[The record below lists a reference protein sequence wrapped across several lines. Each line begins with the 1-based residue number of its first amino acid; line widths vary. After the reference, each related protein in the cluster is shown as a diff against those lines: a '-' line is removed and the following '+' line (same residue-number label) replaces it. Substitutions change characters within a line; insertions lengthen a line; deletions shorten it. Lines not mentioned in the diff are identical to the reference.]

1 MTAQPFSTAVSG
13 IKFNDG
19 SIQTTAAT
27 GGGGGDEH
35 LLPTGVLSTYGFTNS
50 VLGWEF
56 MTHDHILSS
65 VPNTAC
71 FFIPFYGPITGA
83 MTTLNIATATGAG
96 NIIRVAVYS
105 TDANDMPSTPI
116 GSVSTDFTSVV
127 GNVVSNGG
135 NWFDINTATPA
146 TAPSITR
153 GEKYYI
159 GITADVSTSIAGRE
173 SVCSYFL
180 DGTYG
185 DWYTASGTDPGTSLH
200 YLNSDSGASAGNL
213 PTSITVADL
222 QNSVFA
228 GFETPLV
235 ALAL

>member
-1 MTAQPFSTAVSG
+1 MTAEPFNVDTLSFG
-13 IKFNDG
+13 DG
-19 SIQTTAAT
+19 TIQTTAAA
-27 GGGGGDEH
+27 GGGGGDEQF
-35 LLPTGVLSTYGFTNS
+35 LPAGDLSTYGFTNS

-56 MTHDHILSS
+56 MSHDHTLSS
-65 VPNTAC
+65 IPATAS
-71 FFIPFYGPITGA
+71 FFIPFYAPITGA

-96 NIIRVAVYS
+96 NIIRVAIYS

-116 GSVSTDFTSVV
+116 SSVSTDFTSAV
-127 GNVVSNGG
+127 GSVVSNGG

-146 TAPSITR
+146 TAPSVTR

-159 GITADVSTSIAGRE
+159 GITANVSTSIAGRE
-173 SVCSYFL
+173 SVCSFFL

-185 DWYTASGTDPGTSLH
+185 DWYTASGTDPGVSLH

-213 PTSITVADL
+213 PTTITVADL

-228 GFETPLV
+228 GFEAPLV